1 MSWNNTVNESR
12 WGDTPPPSGEHSTVV
27 TIVTLGVFVVLLV
40 LAVRWCRKRYNKHP
54 KPTIQTTLMDAK
66 EHLQTLQRL
75 IETYQQ
81 EQHSKQQS
89 EEQKQSEEHRKA
101 SAEIRNRD
109 LARDRMSYAV

>member
-54 KPTIQTTLMDAK
+54 KPTIQYKNNPILLYDGDT
-66 EHLQTLQRL
+66 E
-75 IETYQQ
+75 
-81 EQHSKQQS
+81 
-89 EEQKQSEEHRKA
+89 SEEHRKA